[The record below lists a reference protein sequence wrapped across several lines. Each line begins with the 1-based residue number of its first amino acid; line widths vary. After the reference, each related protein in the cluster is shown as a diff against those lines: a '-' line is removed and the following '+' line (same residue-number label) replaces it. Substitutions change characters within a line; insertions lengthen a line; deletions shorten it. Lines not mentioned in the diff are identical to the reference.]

1 MKALVTELQ
10 EQAEK
15 IRLGKYDSLDFRTL
29 ISSVKKSVLL
39 FGFFPA

>member
-15 IRLGKYDSLDFRTL
+15 IRLGKYDGLDLKIITWYL
-29 ISSVKKSVLL
+29 ALYLKEL
-39 FGFFPA
+39 AMAH